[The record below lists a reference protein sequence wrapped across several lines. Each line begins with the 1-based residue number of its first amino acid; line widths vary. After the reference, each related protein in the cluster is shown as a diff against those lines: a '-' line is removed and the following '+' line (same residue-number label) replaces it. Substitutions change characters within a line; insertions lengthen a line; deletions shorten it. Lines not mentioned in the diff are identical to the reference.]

1 MARASRSLRRQ
12 FVVTVVVTGLL
23 TGLPGLLLPA
33 VKAGSVDDARRKVQ
47 RVADALEAAQDE
59 VDVLA
64 EDLVTAQNDRDT
76 LEAEIVTTES
86 DIAAKAAELDGVQAQ
101 MSEVAVQSFIGG
113 GRGGSIT
120 NLLTPGV
127 GPNESVQKQTLT
139 EMALNAGFIST
150 DELDALVTDLENLRK
165 KLSRQ
170 RDRAAEL
177 AKQIE
182 KKKAAAEDKIEK
194 YTELKTKVERELGQ
208 ALRAE
213 QQRRAEAA
221 ARAAR
226 SQAGSF
232 LARRGDG
239 SQVFDR
245 AKIPPASSRAQIA
258 IAAARSQVGVP
269 YIAYKAIEGV
279 GFDCSGLTM
288 WAWAQAGV
296 SLPHQSRRQA
306 NSTTRIPIEYIEP
319 GDLVYFHNPIS
330 HVGIYIGN
338 GMMIDAPATGK
349 DVRIA
354 PVRFERVVAVTRP
367 G

>member
-1 MARASRSLRRQ
+1 MARATSSLRRQ
-12 FVVTVVVTGLL
+12 FLVATVVAGLL
-23 TGLPGLLLPA
+23 TGLPGVLLPA
-33 VKAGSVDDARRKVQ
+33 AQAGSVDDARRKVQ
-47 RVADALEAAQDE
+47 RMADALEAAEDE
-59 VDVLA
+59 VAILS

-76 LEAEIVTTES
+76 LEIEIVATEGE
-86 DIAAKAAELDGVQAQ
+86 IATKQAELDGVQAQ

-120 NLLTPGV
+120 NLLSPGV

-150 DELDALVTDLENLRK
+150 DELDALVTDLENLQK
-165 KLSRQ
+165 KLGRQ

-177 AKQIE
+177 AAQIE

-194 YTELKTKVERELGQ
+194 YTALKTKAERELGQ

-232 LARRGDG
+232 TARRGNG
-239 SQVFDR
+239 TLVFDR
-245 AKIPPASSRAQIA
+245 SSIPPASSRAQIA

-306 NSTTRIPIEYIEP
+306 NSTPRIPIEYIEP

-354 PVRFERVVAVTRP
+354 PVRFDRVVAVTRP